1 MRRLVVL
8 GAMLGFI
15 VFSFWALAASGTNL
29 ASGTAQG
36 VMWDEALYIHWGLFL
51 APPPHDAALRT
62 EAAAI
67 HMTVRWSLSYV
78 ARYNTSTRSWEGE
91 IDRSS
96 LNVINTMEPSL
107 SWVVPG
113 KECATTLNHEQRHFD
128 LNEVY
133 RRKLDLSLSRLTAT
147 GASAEI
153 TKKLLKERIDATANQ
168 VLDALQAM
176 QSRYDRE
183 TAHGMNSAEQSRWD
197 GMIDAWLAD
206 SNQAPTLS
214 ALTPRSTEHSTS
226 AEQGVHTQEPLH
238 VTVECLDSFCLA
250 PAVPLSSIDVI
261 LVRNTTAA

>member
-1 MRRLVVL
+1 MKRFVALGAVL
-8 GAMLGFI
+8 GII
-15 VFSFWALAASGTNL
+15 VLSFWALAASGTNL
-29 ASGTAQG
+29 ASGTAQE
-36 VMWDEALYIHWGLFL
+36 VMWSEALSIHWALFL
-51 APPPHDAALRT
+51 APPPPDAALRT

-78 ARYNTSTRSWEGE
+78 ARYNASTRSWEGA

-113 KECATTLNHEQRHFD
+113 KECETTLNHEQRHFD

-133 RRKLDLSLSRLTAT
+133 RRKLDLSLSRLTAA

-168 VLDALQAM
+168 ILGALQAM
-176 QSRYDRE
+176 QARYDRE
-183 TAHGMNSAEQSRWD
+183 TAHGMNSAEQTRWD

-206 SNQAPTLS
+206 PNQAP
-214 ALTPRSTEHSTS
+214 
-226 AEQGVHTQEPLH
+226 
-238 VTVECLDSFCLA
+238 
-250 PAVPLSSIDVI
+250 I
-261 LVRNTTAA
+261 